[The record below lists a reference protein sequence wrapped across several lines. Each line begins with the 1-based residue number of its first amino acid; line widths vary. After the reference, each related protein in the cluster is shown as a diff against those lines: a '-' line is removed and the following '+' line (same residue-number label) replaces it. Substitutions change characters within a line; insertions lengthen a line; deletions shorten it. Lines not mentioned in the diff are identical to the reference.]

1 MKQEV
6 AIVEYFSDE
15 ETRRAANV
23 EVLQNVLKVL
33 FFWVNEREEEI
44 FDEEGEVNESEMSN
58 YTDFLWSITC
68 SMMAATGMKIIG
80 KDETGK
86 YVATLEPSTSVKDF
100 LIKQDIGTDEDIYW
114 DDILE
119 DMEPDSGFENYDD
132 YLMRN

>member
-33 FFWVNEREEEI
+33 FFWVNEREEDI

>member
-6 AIVEYFSDE
+6 AITEYFSDE

-33 FFWVNEREEEI
+33 FFWVNEREEDI

>member
-1 MKQEV
+1 MKTE
-6 AIVEYFSDE
+6 ITITEYFSDE
-15 ETRRAANV
+15 GSKRAANV

-33 FFWVNEREEEI
+33 FFWVNEREENI
-44 FDEEGEVNESEMSN
+44 FDEEGEVNEDEMSD

-86 YVATLEPSTSVKDF
+86 YVATLEPRPSVKEF
-100 LIKQDIGTDEDIYW
+100 LIKEDIATEEDVHW
-114 DDILE
+114 DDTLE
-119 DMEPDSGFENYDD
+119 DFELDSGFERHDD

>member
-33 FFWVNEREEEI
+33 FFWVNEREEDI

-86 YVATLEPSTSVKDF
+86 YVATLEPSISVKDF